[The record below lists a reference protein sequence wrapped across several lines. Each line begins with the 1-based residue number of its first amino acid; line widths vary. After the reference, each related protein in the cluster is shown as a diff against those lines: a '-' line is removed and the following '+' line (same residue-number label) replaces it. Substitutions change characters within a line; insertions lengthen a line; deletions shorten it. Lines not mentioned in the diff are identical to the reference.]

1 MRCVLPSRA
10 TLYALLSLLAVIAAI
25 QVIDPPEDI
34 FHMAAPAQRDDE
46 ANDLQDRIQSLR
58 DWYSTSEP
66 EGPVTVESLQ
76 LFLDELSD
84 VHFLPL
90 VKEDGRAA
98 SIIDA
103 GYSSTHMIADLTMSE
118 LVGLGF
124 PQGNAKKMSF
134 YLGSEPAPRPP
145 SQLLMNNSAAASAQ
159 HSA

>member
-1 MRCVLPSRA
+1 MRYVRIPR
-10 TLYALLSLLAVIAAI
+10 TTFYALVSLLAVIAAI

-34 FHMAAPAQRDDE
+34 FHMAAPAQEVDE

-66 EGPVTVESLQ
+66 EAPVTVESLQ
-76 LFLDELSD
+76 LFLDELAD

-103 GYSSTHMIADLTMSE
+103 GYSSTHMIADTRLHHT
-118 LVGLGF
+118 
-124 PQGNAKKMSF
+124 
-134 YLGSEPAPRPP
+134 
-145 SQLLMNNSAAASAQ
+145 
-159 HSA
+159 